1 VPSFVTSRRAAAC
14 ARAAF
19 AAALFACGAAQAE
32 EIGYKRLE
40 LRLPEHL
47 SRGDAHM
54 QIRTGLGY
62 AGPGAGSEFGAL
74 LQPRIDARYGA
85 LGNVFAV
92 ATTTGGVQTGGAE
105 SIDTMP
111 EDRHLTEVKQLY
123 AGWSSGSLLGALG
136 DDALTL
142 SAGREAIEDG
152 GGILNWFSPA
162 ESCDTGCWLRRR
174 STGFRTFSA
183 NLAAGAVQ
191 QRVFYATNLEAA
203 DAPGYAGMRTTVTGS
218 SFEVLAGVAAPIGE
232 HRPAIDD
239 RPMVGRISASYKL
252 GEALVWSPVLS
263 SAYGFALSTP
273 QDGLDAQTLDDP
285 LAHGGRARTF
295 ELGLSLQPGAGTTLK
310 AGYSGAMSE
319 NWLHALDAAA
329 EWRPARG
336 MALRVLGRV
345 FEADLRDGQPQDIE
359 REASL
364 NGSVDLAF

>member
-1 VPSFVTSRRAAAC
+1 MPSFVTSRRAAC
-14 ARAAF
+14 AWAAF
-19 AAALFACGAAQAE
+19 AAALLAYETAQAE
-32 EIGYKRLE
+32 EIGHKRLE
-40 LRLPEHL
+40 VRLPEHL

-92 ATTTGGVQTGGAE
+92 ATTTSGVQAGGVE
-105 SIDTMP
+105 SVATMP
-111 EDRHLTEVKQLY
+111 EDRKLTEVKQLY
-123 AGWSSGSLLGALG
+123 GGWSSGSLLGALG

-142 SAGREAIEDG
+142 SAGREGIEDG
-152 GGILNWFSPA
+152 GGILNWFSPS
-162 ESCDTGCWLRRR
+162 ESCDTGCWLSRR

-191 QRVFYATNLEAA
+191 QRVFYATSVDAA

-218 SFEVLAGVAAPIGE
+218 ALEILAGVAAPVGE

-263 SAYGFALSTP
+263 SAYGFAVSMP
-273 QDGLDAQTLDDP
+273 QNGSDAEALDDP
-285 LAHGGRARTF
+285 LAYGGRARTF
-295 ELGLSLQPGAGTTLK
+295 ELGLSLQPGGSISFK

-319 NWLHALDAAA
+319 SWLHALDAAA
-329 EWRPARG
+329 EWRPAGG
-336 MALRVLGRV
+336 MALRLLGRV
-345 FEADLRDGQPQDIE
+345 FEADLRDGQPQDIA